1 MPTGSILDTLTAHRA
16 VATIPAVVACVVQ
29 DFYRRYSLTGLL
41 AMGYGIWL
49 LLNAVAVLSPMKF
62 FSSMQ
67 PIHAIQLMAI
77 GGIAQ
82 HTKGLR
88 PKED

>member
-1 MPTGSILDTLTAHRA
+1 M
-16 VATIPAVVACVVQ
+16 Q
-29 DFYRRYSLTGLL
+29 DLYRRYSFTGLL

-49 LLNAVAVLSPMKF
+49 LLDAVMVLNPAKF

-67 PIHAIQLMAI
+67 PVTAIQLMAI

-88 PKED
+88 QKD

>member
-1 MPTGSILDTLTAHRA
+1 LGLRAPSLTTKRRLATL
-16 VATIPAVVACVVQ
+16 PADITFVVQ

-88 PKED
+88 QKD

>member
-1 MPTGSILDTLTAHRA
+1 M
-16 VATIPAVVACVVQ
+16 Q

-67 PIHAIQLMAI
+67 PIHAIQLMAL

-88 PKED
+88 QKD

>member
-1 MPTGSILDTLTAHRA
+1 M
-16 VATIPAVVACVVQ
+16 Q
-29 DFYRRYSLTGLL
+29 DLYRRYSFTGFL
-41 AMGYGIWL
+41 AMGYGIFL
-49 LLNAVAVLSPMKF
+49 LLDAVMALNPMKF

-67 PIHAIQLMAI
+67 PIHAIQLITI

-88 PKED
+88 PKD

>member
-1 MPTGSILDTLTAHRA
+1 MGDYSWNHGSSAASRCCNRCLDTST
-16 VATIPAVVACVVQ
+16 
-29 DFYRRYSLTGLL
+29 TGLL

-88 PKED
+88 QTED